1 MNEILIRGLSTT
13 VIGMLIV
20 FITLGILS
28 YVISL
33 LKGIK
38 GKEPENAEPEE
49 EHAAYKPEIVPE
61 VCETCEVQDL
71 SIIAAITAAIA
82 VYTGEPPERFRVFSV
97 RRADTA
103 GWRNEN
109 IREQLK

>member
-38 GKEPENAEPEE
+38 RER
-49 EHAAYKPEIVPE
+49 
-61 VCETCEVQDL
+61 
-71 SIIAAITAAIA
+71 
-82 VYTGEPPERFRVFSV
+82 TGE
-97 RRADTA
+97 RRAGRGA
-103 GWRNEN
+103 CG
-109 IREQLK
+109 I